1 MVGAGAGPRR
11 RVKSLRR
18 LLRRLLLAAA
28 AAALAI
34 GATTAIFL
42 TPPVVHN
49 LLRASDAATVLEVEP
64 RVAEALSDALVW
76 DLLTDGAFDVPLG
89 DTPLLSAGERSHLV
103 DVGGLLRAV
112 LVAGLGGLIVLTL
125 ARVRRRAW
133 LRGAIRDGAALI
145 VGGALAAAAAFALAF
160 DATFAFF
167 HGLFFAA
174 GTWTFNPETDRL
186 VQLYPLDFW
195 VLAAM
200 LFCLVLAAFALLAYR
215 MTARSR

>member
-1 MVGAGAGPRR
+1 M
-11 RVKSLRR
+11 KSLRR
-18 LLRRLLLAAA
+18 LLRRSLLAAA

-42 TPPVVHN
+42 TPPVVH
-49 LLRASDAATVLEVEP
+49 LLLSVSDAHTVLGVEP
-64 RVAEALSDALVW
+64 RVAEALSDALVG
-76 DLLTDGAFDVPLG
+76 DLLTDGAFDAQLG
-89 DTPLLSAGERSHLV
+89 GEPLLSPGERSHLD

-112 LVAGLGGLIVLTL
+112 LGAGLGGLLVLAL

-133 LRGAIRDGAALI
+133 LRVAIRDGAALI

-160 DATFAFF
+160 DTTFAFF

-174 GTWTFNPETDRL
+174 GTWTFNPEIDRL
-186 VQLYPLDFW
+186 VQLYPLNFW

-200 LFCLVLAAFALLAYR
+200 LFCLVLAAFSLLAYR
-215 MTARSR
+215 MTARST

>member
-1 MVGAGAGPRR
+1 MT
-11 RVKSLRR
+11 SLRR
-18 LLRRLLLAAA
+18 LSRRLLLAVS

-64 RVAEALSDALVW
+64 RVAEALSDALVG
-76 DLLTDGAFDVPLG
+76 DLLTGGAFEVPLG
-89 DTPLLSAGERSHLV
+89 GAPLLSAVERSHLA

-112 LVAGLGGLIVLTL
+112 LAAGFGGLLVLTG
-125 ARVRRRAW
+125 ARLRRRAW
-133 LRGAIRDGAALI
+133 LRVAIRDGAALI
-145 VGGALAAAAAFALAF
+145 VGGALLAAAAFALAF
-160 DATFAFF
+160 DATFSFF

-174 GTWTFNPETDRL
+174 GTWTFNPATDRL
-186 VQLYPLDFW
+186 VQLYPQDFW

-200 LFCLVLAAFALLAYR
+200 LFCLVLAVGSFTAYR
-215 MTARSR
+215 LTTRTR